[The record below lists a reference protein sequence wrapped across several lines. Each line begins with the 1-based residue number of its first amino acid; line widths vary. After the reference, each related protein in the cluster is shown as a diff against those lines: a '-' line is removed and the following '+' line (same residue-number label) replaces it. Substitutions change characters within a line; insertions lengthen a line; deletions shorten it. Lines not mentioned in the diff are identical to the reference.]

1 MADKKRHK
9 GYIWVTWLTKLLA
22 KEDKCWYRG
31 WYKTQH
37 KYDKTPD
44 DPERADFFAEWTKK
58 HDRLVNGRAEELR
71 LNKDLVVRLEDE
83 GAFKLVGKK
92 ADLAGKPDIV
102 ALSDREALIIDG
114 KAGKKRKSD
123 HWQVLIYM
131 FALPLSW
138 LAGTKLRLR
147 GEVLYKDESQEVR
160 PLGDAE
166 RNAIVEAINVLASDK
181 PPKAA
186 PSTSECRFC
195 DIASCQFRAEIP
207 VAVEGDATRFF

>member
-22 KEDKCWYRG
+22 GEDKCWYRG
-31 WYKTQH
+31 WYKTKH
-37 KYDKTPD
+37 KYDKRPD
-44 DPERADFFAEWTKK
+44 EPGREDFFLEWNKK
-58 HDRLVNGRAEELR
+58 HDKLVNDHVDVLR
-71 LNKDLVVRLEDE
+71 LNKDVVVRVEEE
-83 GAFKLVGKK
+83 GAFKLIGKK

-102 ALSDREALIIDG
+102 SLSSDEALVIDG
-114 KAGKKRKSD
+114 KSGKKRKSD

-138 LAGTKLRLR
+138 LQGTKLRIK
-147 GEVLYKDESQEVR
+147 GEVLYPDGTVPVR

-166 RNAIVEAINVLASDK
+166 RNEIVAAINRLTTDEA
-181 PPKAA
+181 PKAS
-186 PSTSECRFC
+186 PSMNECRYC
-195 DIASCQFRAEIP
+195 DLAACQFRMETP